1 MEEIMTREYAVKLD
15 EKDELAKYRQEF
27 YLPPYIY
34 YEANGL
40 GPMSCLSRAT
50 LERVALEWKNM
61 LVSGWFAGKIPWFYY
76 PEELARREQNLV
88 GAKEGE
94 LIINGTTTT
103 NIHCLLAS
111 FYQPKGSCTKILCDS
126 QIFSSD
132 KYAVDG
138 QIRLKGRN
146 PKKELIL
153 GGGDGLILDEE
164 KLVEEM
170 TPEVA
175 LVFLGSVVHSTGQLL
190 DMEYLT
196 REAHAR
202 GIKIGFDLS
211 HSAGI
216 VPHKLH
222 DWEVD
227 FAVWCNYKY
236 LNGGLGCPAT
246 MFIHEDHFN
255 ICPAMP
261 GWHGYKKAKQFK
273 KLPDFEPETG
283 AGGWQHG
290 SPLILNMAPLEGSL
304 DMIQEA
310 GIESIRQ
317 KSLKMTG
324 YFMDLAD
331 RKLKSLGVEIV
342 TPREEKKRGGH
353 VTILHTAAQQIT
365 EFLDG
370 GSQITKE
377 LREAVIQKQKEAKK
391 PASSDQVRIAFSPLF
406 SSFLDVWQTAENLY
420 ELLKENCD

>member
-1 MEEIMTREYAVKLD
+1 MEETMTQEYAVKLD
-15 EKDELAKYRQEF
+15 EEDKLAKYREEF

-40 GPMSCLSRAT
+40 GPMSCRSRAT
-50 LERVALEWKNM
+50 LERVALEWKDM

-76 PEELARREQNLV
+76 SEELAKREQNLV
-88 GAKEGE
+88 GAVERE

-103 NIHCLLAS
+103 NIHCLLSS
-111 FYQPKGSCTKILCDS
+111 FYRPAGNRTKLLCDS

-138 QIRLKGRN
+138 QICLKGKD
-146 PKKELIL
+146 PAKELIL
-153 GGGDGLILDEE
+153 GGGEGIILDEG

-175 LVFLGSVVHSTGQLL
+175 LVFLGSVIHSTGQLL
-190 DMEYLT
+190 DIEYLT
-196 REAHAR
+196 REAHRR

-222 DWEVD
+222 DWGVD

-246 MFIHEDHFN
+246 MFIHEVNFD

-261 GWHGYKKAKQFK
+261 GWHGYKKEEQFK
-273 KLPDFEPETG
+273 KLPHFNPELG

-304 DMIQEA
+304 DMIREA
-310 GIESIRQ
+310 GIDAIRQ

-324 YFMDLAD
+324 YFMELAD
-331 RKLKSLGVEIV
+331 KKLAPLGVEIV
-342 TPREEKKRGGH
+342 TPKEEKRRGGH
-353 VTILHTAAQQIT
+353 VTILHVAAQQIT

-370 GSQITKE
+370 GSQFTEE
-377 LREAVIQKQKEAKK
+377 LREAVVQKQKEKK
-391 PASSDQVRIAFSPLF
+391 QPEPGDQVRIAFSPLF
-406 SSFLDVWQTAENLY
+406 STFLDVWQTVENLY
-420 ELLKENCD
+420 KLLNEN